1 MNVSKTFKGKEK
13 FDVFRKVKTSK
24 TILLTQIQITV
35 IKIKAS
41 FPDYL
46 LLNVDFLIGTIDN
59 LLIYQSGHGKSL

>member
-1 MNVSKTFKGKEK
+1 MNVNKTFEGKEK

-24 TILLTQIQITV
+24 TIFLTQIQITV

-59 LLIYQSGHGKSL
+59 LLTYQTGHGKSL